1 MNLAL
6 FDFDGPLTDREL
18 FPDFM
23 HFAVT
28 PRRLAIGRVVLAPV
42 VVGYKLG
49 LVSGVAT
56 RACLVDFAFR
66 GRSEDELRDAGER
79 FAREIVPA
87 ALRPEAMARLQWHRE
102 QGDTVVV
109 VSGAFDLYLSHWCAR
124 HGLDLL
130 CSSLESR
137 DGVMTGRYAG
147 AQCAGAEKA
156 RRVRER
162 YDLSRFDTVYAYG
175 DTREDRELLALAQ
188 RRWYRGQE
196 QA

>member
-6 FDFDGPLTDREL
+6 FDFDGTLTDREL

-28 PRRLAIGRVVLAPV
+28 PRRLAIGRVVLAPLV
-42 VVGYKLG
+42 IGYKLG
-49 LVSGVAT
+49 LVSGITT
-56 RACLVDFAFR
+56 RACIVDFAFR
-66 GRSEDELRDAGER
+66 GRKEDELHDAGER
-79 FAREIVPA
+79 FAREVVPA
-87 ALRPEAMARLQWHRE
+87 SLRPEAMARLQWHRE
-102 QGDTVVV
+102 QGDTVVL
-109 VSGAFDLYLSHWCAR
+109 VSGAFDLYLSHWCAQ

-130 CSSLESR
+130 CSSLEAR

-147 AQCAGAEKA
+147 TQCAGAEKA

-162 YDLSRFDTVYAYG
+162 YDLSCFDTVYAYG

-188 RRWYRGQE
+188 RRWYRWQE
-196 QA
+196 QV